1 MDGQDRYVLRI
12 VPGNSFLLSAA
23 PFFRGSHHSV
33 SLPPSLCS
41 ASSNPISQLYSFFVY
56 HFPWSSVPSLP
67 FRRSFIHSVFFQCLP
82 TSLPVNRFLV
92 VSLFF
97 FFFFLMQFLLYGTR
111 LPPFAVPE
119 PPTVDSGSSL
129 GFILSSNAT
138 FVLSDPSHRA
148 QIAAQAGILSLFSA
162 ASVIRNARPACS
174 TSTA

>member
-12 VPGNSFLLSAA
+12 VPGNPFLLSAA

-33 SLPPSLCS
+33 SLPPFPLLGVVQSHFATL
-41 ASSNPISQLYSFFVY
+41 QLFRVSFPLVLGTVTAV
-56 HFPWSSVPSLP
+56 STL
-67 FRRSFIHSVFFQCLP
+67 IHSFCLLSVSAYLPARQSFSRSIPFFLP
-82 TSLPVNRFLV
+82 
-92 VSLFF
+92 
-97 FFFFLMQFLLYGTR
+97 FFLMQFLLYGTR